1 MERVF
6 AQETINKIGEKVLL
20 FGWVHFVRKVG
31 KMVFILLRDRSSLV
45 QVVFLPENKE
55 IYEKAKKL
63 KSEFV
68 IKVEGIVQKRPKKDI
83 NPNLETGE
91 VEILA
96 QNLEILAE
104 AKTLPFEISKDEKK
118 EETKEELRLKYRYL
132 DLRRERMKKNLI
144 FRHKV
149 VKFIRDFLDKNGF
162 IEVETPILTK
172 STPEGARDFLVPSR
186 IEPGKFFA
194 LPQAPQQ
201 YKQLLM
207 VAGLERYFQIAK
219 CFRDEDTRA
228 DRQPEFTQIDLEMS
242 FVNENDI
249 LEIVERML
257 IDLIKNIFP
266 EKKIAKI
273 PFPRISYQESIS
285 KYKTDKPDLRNE
297 KEKKDE
303 NFLYFVWI
311 TDFPLFERDEKGNL
325 VPKHNPFTLPKESD
339 LSLLDKDPER
349 VFARQYDLVLNGV
362 ELGGGAIR
370 ISEPNLL
377 LKIFKI
383 LGYQEE
389 EIKKKFGHLLEA
401 FSYGAPP
408 HGGIALGLDRL
419 LMILLNEKSIREV
432 IAFPKTSDG
441 KDLMMDAPSE
451 VDKEQLKELKLKI
464 EKG

>member
-1 MERVF
+1 MKRIF
-6 AQETINKIGEKVLL
+6 NQETINKVGEKVLL

-31 KMVFILLRDRSSLV
+31 KMIFILLRDRSGLV
-45 QVVFLPENKE
+45 QVVFLPANKE
-55 IYEKAKKL
+55 LYEKAKEL
-63 KSEFV
+63 RSEFV
-68 IKVEGIVQKRPKKDI
+68 VRVEGLVQKRPVKDI
-83 NPNLETGE
+83 NQNLVTGE
-91 VEILA
+91 IEILA

-132 DLRRERMKKNLI
+132 DLRREKMKKNLI
-144 FRHKV
+144 FRHKI
-149 VKFIRDFLDKNGF
+149 VKFIRDFFDKNGF

-201 YKQLLM
+201 YKELLM

-219 CFRDEDTRA
+219 CFRDEDTRF

-249 LEIVERML
+249 LEIIEKMI
-257 IDLIKNIFP
+257 IDLIKNVFP

-273 PFPRISYQESIS
+273 PFPRISYQEATL

-297 KEKKDE
+297 KEKEDK
-303 NFLYFVWI
+303 NLLYFAWI

-325 VPKHNPFTLPKESD
+325 APKHNPFTSPREADLP
-339 LSLLDKDPER
+339 LLDKNPEK
-349 VFARQYDLVLNGV
+349 VLARQYDLVLNGV

-370 ISEPNLL
+370 ISDPNLL

-383 LGYQEE
+383 LGHLEE
-389 EIKKKFGHLLEA
+389 EVKEKFGHLLEA
-401 FSYGAPP
+401 FSYGVPP

-419 LMILLNEKSIREV
+419 LMICLNEESIREV

-441 KDLMMDAPSE
+441 KDLMMDSPSE
-451 VDKEQLKELKLKI
+451 VNKEQLKELKIKI
-464 EKG
+464 E